1 MNTESNTANSEVSE
15 PGQNRAPLSATQ
27 PFVWSV
33 RRELWENRSIYIAPL
48 IAGSVIIFGSLITAY
63 RLPRLRANA
72 LALEPVR
79 MRAAIEAP
87 YDIAAMMIMFT
98 AFIVAVFYCLDAL
111 HGERRDR
118 SILFWKS
125 LPVSDFTAVL
135 SKAFIPMVIL
145 PLFTFVVIIATQF
158 MMLLIST
165 VALIPSG
172 MAGSTWSLLPW
183 FQLSIILFYG
193 IVTMTL
199 WHAPVF
205 AWLLL
210 VSGWARRATFLW
222 AVLPWLAV
230 AAVEKMAFNTAYF
243 AQMLGRR
250 VGGSF
255 EEAFVVTKYAKGSH
269 APLVDRLTQL
279 DPLNFLSSPGL
290 WIGLVVAAAFFFVA
304 IRLRRYRGPL

>member
-1 MNTESNTANSEVSE
+1 MNTESNTANSEVTE
-15 PGQNRAPLSATQ
+15 PGYVPAPNSATR
-27 PFVWSV
+27 PFFWSV
-33 RRELWENRSIYIAPL
+33 RRELWENRSIYFAPL

-63 RLPRLRANA
+63 RLPRLRMNA
-72 LALEPVR
+72 LALEPTR

-98 AFIVAVFYCLDAL
+98 AFIVAIFYCLDAL

-125 LPVSDFTAVL
+125 LPVSDLTAVL
-135 SKAFIPMVIL
+135 SKAFVPLVIL
-145 PLFTFVVIIATQF
+145 PLFTFAVVIATQF

-165 VALIPSG
+165 VVLLPSG
-172 MAGSTWSLLPW
+172 LAGSTWKLLPW
-183 FQLSIILFYG
+183 FQLSTILFYG
-193 IVTMTL
+193 IVTMAL
-199 WHAPVF
+199 WHAPVY

-222 AVLPWLAV
+222 AVLPWLAI
-230 AAVEKMAFNTAYF
+230 AAVEKIAFNTGYF

-255 EEAFVVTKYAKGSH
+255 EEAFVVTRYPKGSH
-269 APLVDRLTQL
+269 YPVVDRLTQL
-279 DPLNFLSSPGL
+279 DPLKFVSSPGVWL
-290 WIGLVVAAAFFFVA
+290 GLVVAAAFLVAA
-304 IRLRRYRGPL
+304 IRLRRSRGPL

>member
-1 MNTESNTANSEVSE
+1 MNTESNTANSEVTD
-15 PGQNRAPLSATQ
+15 PGYNATPMSATQ

-33 RRELWENRSIYIAPL
+33 RREIWENRSIYFAPL

-63 RLPRLRANA
+63 RLPRLRMNA
-72 LALEPVR
+72 LALEPTR

-135 SKAFIPMVIL
+135 SKAFVPLVIL
-145 PLFTFVVIIATQF
+145 PLITFVVIIATQF

-165 VALIPSG
+165 IALLPSG
-172 MAGSTWSLLPW
+172 LAGSTWKVLPW
-183 FQLSIILFYG
+183 FQLSIILLYG
-193 IVTMTL
+193 IVTMAL

-222 AVLPWLAV
+222 AVLPWLAI
-230 AAVEKMAFNTAYF
+230 AAVEKMAFNSAYF

-255 EEAFVVTKYAKGSH
+255 EEAFVVTTYPKGSH
-269 APLVDRLTQL
+269 YPLVDRLTQL
-279 DPLNFLSSPGL
+279 DPLKFLSSPGL
-290 WIGLVVAAAFFFVA
+290 WIGLVVAAAFFVAA
-304 IRLRRYRGPL
+304 IRLRRSRGPL